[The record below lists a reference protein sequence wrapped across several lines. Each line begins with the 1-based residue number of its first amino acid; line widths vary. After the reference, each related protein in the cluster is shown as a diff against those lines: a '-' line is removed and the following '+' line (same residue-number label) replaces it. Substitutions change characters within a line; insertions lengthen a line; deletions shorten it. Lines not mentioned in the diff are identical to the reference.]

1 MRMLPGGGG
10 RGYGEGILQY
20 AAIFFGIL
28 IVLFFLLLARNEWD
42 RRHGVQVPPLKGPI
56 NPQAF
61 RTAVLKHPKQEPQD
75 SRGQNTY

>member
-28 IVLFFLLLARNEWD
+28 LIVFFLLLARNEWD
-42 RRHGVQVPPLKGPI
+42 RRHGVQAPPLKGPI
-56 NPQAF
+56 NPQSY
-61 RTAVLKHPKQEPQD
+61 RNAVLKHETQD
-75 SRGQNTY
+75 SRAQAGSDG